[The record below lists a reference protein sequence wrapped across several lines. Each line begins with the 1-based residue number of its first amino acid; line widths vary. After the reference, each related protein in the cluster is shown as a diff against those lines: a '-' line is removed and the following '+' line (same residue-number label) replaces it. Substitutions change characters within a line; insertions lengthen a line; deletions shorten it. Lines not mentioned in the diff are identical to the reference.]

1 MSSSLA
7 EEIEQNFT
15 AFEAQ
20 WPADFSTAMIGL
32 SSKRDFFASSFVRIS
47 SIQAWRTSLLEE
59 KMNEDASAFF
69 FEAQNDLL
77 ISHCLARSGSFRQ
90 ALKALRSSIE
100 NVLFALYY
108 KDHPVELTK
117 WTLGQH
123 KLGFSELMTYFESH
137 PSIFSRPINLT
148 GLDLLKS
155 EYSTL
160 SKAVHG
166 SAKCFRMTE
175 ALGDIR
181 LWINDKA
188 SVGKWSSRE
197 RDVIT
202 GLNLLLLNLFC
213 ENLQGTQALG
223 LRQVLGLSIK
233 KTTRTAIKKELGVTL
248 VDP

>member
-1 MSSSLA
+1 MSSALSD
-7 EEIEQNFT
+7 EIEHNFA
-15 AFEAQ
+15 AFDAQ
-20 WPADFSTAMIGL
+20 WPADFSAALAGL
-32 SSKRDFFASSFVRIS
+32 SSQRDFFVNSFVRIS
-47 SIQAWRTSLLEE
+47 AIQAWRTSLLEE
-59 KMNEDASAFF
+59 KMSEDASAFF

-90 ALKALRSSIE
+90 ALKALRSCIE

-123 KLGFSELMTYFESH
+123 KLGFSEMMTYFESH
-137 PSIFSRPINLT
+137 PSISSRPINLT
-148 GLDLLKS
+148 GLDLLKA

-197 RDVIT
+197 RSVVT

-213 ENLQGTQALG
+213 ENLKGANALG
-223 LRQVLGLSIK
+223 LRQVLSLSFT
-233 KTTRTAIKKELGVTL
+233 KTMRTSIKKELGVTL
-248 VDP
+248 VDL